1 MIYERIV
8 QIISE
13 QLDMDP
19 DQITM
24 ESCMADGLG
33 ADSLDMVEVIMAV
46 EDEFDV
52 EITDDAAESMN
63 TVGDLVRY
71 VEENQ

>member
-19 DQITM
+19 DKITM